1 MTNYK
6 PLKNHRLGNRYI
18 TSYSYI
24 MTFFQ
29 TKMPV
34 EKNFKIKKKRIG
46 RKKFDFLARATHECP
61 QKKFSSFG
69 PSVYYQNSIFFL
81 SKFVFKTSL

>member
-24 MTFFQ
+24 NTFFQ

-34 EKNFKIKKKRIG
+34 EKNFKIKKKELEE
-46 RKKFDFLARATHECP
+46 KNL
-61 QKKFSSFG
+61 
-69 PSVYYQNSIFFL
+69 IF
-81 SKFVFKTSL
+81 